1 MLNFFPSCFLS
12 VLGKKMHSEDE
23 ALEFTHYWLFLGN
36 SERNLVSMVSEKET
50 FQCKIA
56 LEQLIKEIQNF

>member
-1 MLNFFPSCFLS
+1 
-12 VLGKKMHSEDE
+12 MHSEDE
-23 ALEFTHYWLFLGN
+23 ALEFTRYWLFLGN